1 MEVRLI
7 RRTFIINTYLLLL
20 YNIYM
25 NRFRFLTSGESHGK
39 CLNAII
45 EGIPAGIRIKTSVIN
60 EDLAR
65 RQVGYGRGGRM
76 KIEKDT
82 VEIKSGVRFG
92 KSTGAP
98 ICLEIKNKDFENWQ
112 EVMNTEHQD
121 YPAQETLKKIE
132 EKSFTTVR
140 PGHADYA
147 GSIKYNFTDLRNV
160 LERSS
165 ARKTA
170 IEVAV
175 GSVAN
180 QILKEFGIMGF
191 SHVVQIGNVKLDF
204 YPKTY
209 TLIKEKAEKSD
220 VRCADDLT
228 ADRMRN
234 AIDEAAQAGDTL
246 GGKFEVI
253 FGNLP
258 VGLGSY
264 VHWDR
269 CLDGRLAQAVMSIPA
284 VKAVEIGAG
293 VDAASLKGSQMHDE
307 IFVKNKNVY
316 RHTNNAGGIE
326 GGMTNGEALVI
337 KGTMKAIPTM
347 RKPLA
352 TVDIKDMQPAS
363 AHFERSDT
371 CAVPA
376 CAVVAEARIAIIL
389 ADELLT
395 KIGGDNFVEM
405 KAHYG
410 E

>member
-1 MEVRLI
+1 MFVAL
-7 RRTFIINTYLLLL
+7 FLL
-20 YNIYM
+20 YNVNM
-25 NRFRFLTSGESHGK
+25 EKFRFLTSGESHGK

-45 EGIPAGIRIKTSVIN
+45 EGIPAGFRIKASVIN

-76 KIEKDT
+76 KIETDT

-112 EVMNTEHQD
+112 DVMNVEHQD

-132 EKSFTTVR
+132 EKAFTTVR
-140 PGHADYA
+140 PGHADFA
-147 GSIKYNFTDLRNV
+147 GAKKYNFSDLRDV

-175 GSVAN
+175 GSVAK

-191 SHVVQIGNVKLDF
+191 SHVVQIGKVKLDF

-220 VRCADDLT
+220 VRCADELT
-228 ADRMRN
+228 SDRMRN
-234 AIDEAAQAGDTL
+234 AIDEAAQSGDTL

-264 VHWDR
+264 VHWDKA
-269 CLDGRLAQAVMSIPA
+269 LDGRLAQAVMSIPA

-293 VDAASLKGSQMHDE
+293 VEAASLFGSQMHDE
-307 IFVKNKNVY
+307 VFVKNKIVY
-316 RHTNNAGGIE
+316 RNTNNAGGLE
-326 GGMTNGEALVI
+326 GGMTNGEALVVR
-337 KGTMKAIPTM
+337 GTMKAIPTM
-347 RKPLA
+347 RKALA

-376 CAVVAEARIAIIL
+376 CAVVAEARVAIIL
-389 ADELLT
+389 VDELLS